1 MIIGPDR
8 EETEYMLRGLVM
20 SFFPHREIRV
30 DMTPAEAL
38 LPEQKKERLQVLHER
53 VIYYDADGREYV
65 ADYLRPS
72 EVSGKTRP
80 QTFAKESEEEAAE
93 EFAAEK
99 TRSEEKREQKVPI
112 EDCRAL
118 ERAVFEVLSRATGIS
133 LPWGILTG
141 VRPTKLPM
149 AMLREGLSETEIR
162 KRLEEEYRIS
172 PQKAATATD
181 IARREAELLKE
192 IDYKN
197 GYSLYIGI
205 PFCPSICL
213 YCSFSA
219 YPLAAWKTRVDDY
232 LDALEREMI
241 ATSAM
246 FKDRVLQA
254 VYVGGGTPTSLSP
267 TQLTRL
273 CAMVHKYFDL
283 SCVREFTIEAGRPDS
298 MDADKLYAIK
308 EGGADRISVN
318 PQSMQ
323 QRTLDLIGRKHRVEQ
338 VEETFYLARKLGFSN
353 INMDIILGLPGETE
367 ADVKDT
373 LEKIAVMRPDDLT
386 VHSLAI
392 KRAARLNIFWE
403 QFAHME
409 MKNSDATMD
418 LAYRTAGDMGMCPYY
433 LYRQKN
439 MAGNFENVGFATPGK
454 EGLYNILIM
463 EEVQSIVALGA
474 GASTKAVFPSGYI
487 DRCENVKEVGA
498 YIERIDEMIERKRRL
513 FLQEDRR

>member
-1 MIIGPDR
+1 MLIIGLDR
-8 EETEYMLRGLVM
+8 EESEYMVRGLVM
-20 SFFPHREIRV
+20 SFFPHQEFGV
-30 DMTPAEAL
+30 DLTPADELSA
-38 LPEQKKERLQVLHER
+38 EQKRERLQVEHAR
-53 VIYYDADGREYV
+53 VTYYDAEGQEYS
-65 ADYLRPS
+65 ADYVRPS
-72 EVSGKTRP
+72 EARGKAESADLEPDEASEAP
-80 QTFAKESEEEAAE
+80 QTT
-93 EFAAEK
+93 EK
-99 TRSEEKREQKVPI
+99 IPI

-118 ERAVFEVLSRATGIS
+118 ERAVFEVLGRATHIS

-149 AMLREGLSETEIR
+149 AMLRDGMEDAAIRERLETEF
-162 KRLEEEYRIS
+162 RIS
-172 PQKAATATD
+172 PEKAATATD
-181 IARREAELLKE
+181 IASRELKLLNE

-205 PFCPSICL
+205 PFCPTICL

-241 ATSAM
+241 AAGEM
-246 FKDRVLQA
+246 FKDRILQA
-254 VYVGGGTPTSLSP
+254 VYVGGGTPTSLTP
-267 TQLTRL
+267 EQLTRL
-273 CAMVHKYFDL
+273 CAMVHKYFDF
-283 SCVREFTIEAGRPDS
+283 SHVREFTIEAGRPDS
-298 MDADKLYAIK
+298 IDRDKLYAIR

-323 QRTLDLIGRKHRVEQ
+323 QRTLDLIGRRHQVEQ
-338 VEETFYLARKLGFSN
+338 VVDTFHLAREMGFNN

-367 ADVKDT
+367 ADVADT
-373 LEKIAVMRPDDLT
+373 LQKIAALKPDNLT

-409 MKNSDATMD
+409 MKNSDATMR
-418 LAYRTAGDMGMCPYY
+418 LAYRTAAQMGMDPYY

-474 GASTKAVFPSGYI
+474 GASTKAVFANGHI
-487 DRCENVKEVGA
+487 ERCENVKEVGG
-498 YIERIDEMIERKRRL
+498 YIDRIDEMIGRKRKL
-513 FLQEDRR
+513 FLQEM

>member
-1 MIIGPDR
+1 MLIIGLDR
-8 EETEYMLRGLVM
+8 EENEYMVRGLVM
-20 SFFPHREIRV
+20 SFFPHQEFGV
-30 DMTPAEAL
+30 DLTPAQEL
-38 LPEQKKERLQVLHER
+38 TQEQKKDRLQVEQDR
-53 VIYYDADGREYV
+53 ITYYDAEGNEYTESYV
-65 ADYLRPS
+65 RSS
-72 EVSGKTRP
+72 EGDKLS
-80 QTFAKESEEEAAE
+80 
-93 EFAAEK
+93 
-99 TRSEEKREQKVPI
+99 I

-118 ERAVFEVLSRATGIS
+118 ERAVYAVLSRATHIS

-149 AMLREGLSETEIR
+149 AMLRDGMEDAGIIA
-162 KRLEEEYRIS
+162 RLEREFYIS

-181 IARREAELLKE
+181 IARRELKLLNE

-205 PFCPSICL
+205 PFCPTICL

-241 ATSAM
+241 AAGEM
-246 FKDRVLQA
+246 FKDRKLQA
-254 VYVGGGTPTSLSP
+254 VYVGGGTPTSLTP
-267 TQLTRL
+267 QQLTRL
-273 CAMVHKYFDL
+273 CDMVHKYFDF
-283 SCVREFTIEAGRPDS
+283 SQVREFTIEAGRPDS
-298 MDADKLYAIK
+298 IDRDKLYAIR

-323 QRTLDLIGRKHRVEQ
+323 QRTLDLIGRRHRVEQ
-338 VEETFYLARKLGFSN
+338 VVDTFHLAREMGFDN
-353 INMDIILGLPGETE
+353 INMDIILGLPGEAE
-367 ADVKDT
+367 ADVADT
-373 LEKIAVMRPDDLT
+373 LQKIAALKPDNLT

-409 MKNSDATMD
+409 MKNSDVTMS
-418 LAYRTAGDMGMCPYY
+418 LAYRTAAEMGLAPYY

-439 MAGNFENVGFATPGK
+439 MAGNFENVGFAAPGK

-474 GASTKAVFPSGYI
+474 GASTKAVFQNGHI
-487 DRCENVKEVGA
+487 ERCENVKEVA
-498 YIERIDEMIERKRRL
+498 QYIDRIDEMIERKRKL
-513 FLQEDRR
+513 FLQEDAR

>member
-1 MIIGPDR
+1 MLIIGLDR
-8 EETEYMLRGLVM
+8 EENEYMVRGLVM
-20 SFFPHREIRV
+20 SFFPHQEFGV
-30 DMTPAEAL
+30 DLTPAQEL
-38 LPEQKKERLQVLHER
+38 TQEQKKDRLQVEQDR
-53 VIYYDADGREYV
+53 ITYYDAEGNEYTESYV
-65 ADYLRPS
+65 RSS
-72 EVSGKTRP
+72 EGDKLS
-80 QTFAKESEEEAAE
+80 
-93 EFAAEK
+93 
-99 TRSEEKREQKVPI
+99 I

-118 ERAVFEVLSRATGIS
+118 ERAVYAVLSRATHIS

-149 AMLREGLSETEIR
+149 AMLRDGMEDAGIIA
-162 KRLEEEYRIS
+162 RLEREFYIS

-181 IARREAELLKE
+181 IARRELKLLNE

-205 PFCPSICL
+205 PFCPTICL

-241 ATSAM
+241 AAGEM
-246 FKDRVLQA
+246 FKDRKLQA

-267 TQLTRL
+267 EQLTRL
-273 CAMVHKYFDL
+273 CTMVHKNFDM
-283 SCVREFTIEAGRPDS
+283 SHVREFTVEAGRPDCT
-298 MDADKLYAIK
+298 DAEKLYAIK
-308 EGGADRISVN
+308 AGGADRVSVN

-323 QRTLDLIGRKHRVEQ
+323 QRTLDLIGRRHSVEQ
-338 VEETFYLARKLGFSN
+338 VVETFERARKIGFEN

-367 ADVKDT
+367 ADVADT
-373 LEKIAVMRPDDLT
+373 LQKIAALKPDNLT

-409 MKNSDATMD
+409 MKNSDATMR
-418 LAYRTAGDMGMCPYY
+418 LAYQTAAQMGMDPYY

-439 MAGNFENVGFATPGK
+439 MAGNFENVGFATPGR
-454 EGLYNILIM
+454 ECLYNILIM

-474 GASTKAVFPSGYI
+474 GASTKAVFQNGHI
-487 DRCENVKEVGA
+487 ERCENVKEVA
-498 YIERIDEMIERKRRL
+498 QYIDRIDEMIERKRKL
-513 FLQEDRR
+513 FLQEDAR

>member
-1 MIIGPDR
+1 MVIGLDR
-8 EETEYMLRGLVM
+8 AESEYMIRGLVM
-20 SFFPHREIRV
+20 GFFPHRDFSV
-30 DMTPAEAL
+30 DLTPTAAL
-38 LPEQKKERLQVLHER
+38 TQEQKKDRLQIEHER
-53 VIYYDADGREYV
+53 VLYFDADGREYSEG
-65 ADYLRPS
+65 YERPS
-72 EVSGKTRP
+72 ERGNAGADRST
-80 QTFAKESEEEAAE
+80 KEAQPEADSAEEET
-93 EFAAEK
+93 K
-99 TRSEEKREQKVPI
+99 IPI

-118 ERAVFEVLSRATGIS
+118 ERAVYAVLKRATHIS
-133 LPWGILTG
+133 LPWGILSG

-149 AMLREGLSETEIR
+149 AMLREGMEEAGIRGRLETEFC
-162 KRLEEEYRIS
+162 IS
-172 PQKAATATD
+172 PEKAATATQ
-181 IARREAELLKE
+181 IARRELKLLNE

-241 ATSAM
+241 AAADL
-246 FKDRVLQA
+246 FKDRKLQA

-267 TQLTRL
+267 AQLSRL
-273 CAMVHKYFDL
+273 CAMVHKYFDF
-283 SCVREFTIEAGRPDS
+283 SYVREFTIEAGRPDS
-298 MDADKLYAIK
+298 TDRDKLLAIK

-323 QRTLDLIGRKHRVEQ
+323 QRTLNLIGRRHTVEQ
-338 VEETFYLARKLGFSN
+338 IVETFGLAREIGFDN

-367 ADVKDT
+367 ADVADT
-373 LEKIAVMRPDDLT
+373 LQKIAALKPDNLT

-403 QFAHME
+403 QFSHME
-409 MKNSDATMD
+409 MKNSDATMR
-418 LAYRTAGDMGMCPYY
+418 LAYQTAADMGMDPYY

-474 GASTKAVFPSGYI
+474 GASTKAVFPNGHI
-487 DRCENVKEVGA
+487 ERCENVKEVGN
-498 YIERIDEMIERKRRL
+498 YIDRIDEMIGRKHKL
-513 FLQEDRR
+513 FLQEDAR